1 MELMIA
7 KHFESLKPARAGNFT
22 TVGECSQGLELVQK
36 PLSKNEANKKR
47 GDSLSRKA
55 SFSEVQN
62 NSQQSKTTPESSTP
76 QKIESFINKGYKYE
90 GIRNALSPQG

>member
-22 TVGECSQGLELVQK
+22 TVGEGSQGLELVQK

-55 SFSEVQN
+55 SFSEV
-62 NSQQSKTTPESSTP
+62 
-76 QKIESFINKGYKYE
+76 
-90 GIRNALSPQG
+90 